1 MDDSSLTGSR
11 NKQTMVSM
19 IMISVVIIVIII
31 IIPKQSAVRISYH
44 NLYHHIVN
52 HE

>member
-1 MDDSSLTGSR
+1 
-11 NKQTMVSM
+11 M

-44 NLYHHIVN
+44 TLYPL
-52 HE
+52 